1 MNDLHMT
8 PRQQEVLTEVCLG
21 KSNKEIARALG
32 MAEITVKQHLT
43 EVFKALGVRTR
54 YQAIAKCQQKPADT
68 EAVDLTDEEILEE
81 FVNTTFETLDDTW
94 VARVLCMGRNII
106 RRRQSKRRVA
116 LAELG
121 YTK

>member
-1 MNDLHMT
+1 MT

-54 YQAIAKCQQKPADT
+54 SQAIAKCQQKPTDI

-81 FVNTTFETLDDTW
+81 FVNTTFETLDNTW
-94 VARVLCMGRNII
+94 VARVLKMGRNVL
-106 RRRQSKRRVA
+106 RREEAKGRAMQTAVG
-116 LAELG
+116 E
-121 YTK
+121 TE